1 MTNRVCDGVS
11 LKVEK
16 PQDVITGNPAIVKM
30 LVNFYRHAGG
40 QSALRDCLGPVL
52 KDLLLD
58 PGLSIRTDPL
68 EVYKAW
74 INLSE
79 TQSGCK
85 RWGGWYGGAGAVCSG
100 AL

>member
-1 MTNRVCDGVS
+1 MCAVS

-16 PQDVITGNPAIVKM
+16 PQDVITGNPAVIQM
-30 LVNFYRHAGG
+30 LVNFYRQAGG

-52 KDLLLD
+52 QDLLLD

-74 INLSE
+74 INQAE
-79 TQSGCK
+79 TQTGC
-85 RWGGWYGGAGAVCSG
+85 RRCGGLSDRGAALCSG
-100 AL
+100 DL

>member
-1 MTNRVCDGVS
+1 M
-11 LKVEK
+11 EQ
-16 PQDVITGNPAIVKM
+16 PQDVISGNPAVIKM

-40 QSALRDCLGPVL
+40 QNALRDCLGPAL
-52 KDLLLD
+52 QDLLLE

-79 TQSGCK
+79 TQSGC
-85 RWGGWYGGAGAVCSG
+85 RRCGGLLGGAGAVCSG
-100 AL
+100 EV